1 MKWSVSPITSCL
13 QVEDKN
19 PQRMKRAMGSD
30 DASGSSTP
38 SKRRRNGGDVCMVVQ
53 VKGGGG
59 LLVACKTFVGNGV
72 LREVLRHILN

>member
-1 MKWSVSPITSCL
+1 MSFITSIL

-38 SKRRRNGGDVCMVVQ
+38 SKRRRNGGDVRIVVVMVV
-53 VKGGGG
+53 GEG
-59 LLVACKTFVGNGV
+59 LV
-72 LREVLRHILN
+72 LAK